1 VNIGNRTSVKSGDIR
16 HIEHRIA
23 IWHRYRFGG
32 RRHLAVQRVNY
43 SACLLTLGSAII
55 VQIWHTACLHGVTR
69 CAFDL
74 PARYPEICTIST
86 PACVS
91 LSDDRMS
98 DSEEEYVRG
107 TRVDN
112 AGGCDSASLS
122 W

>member
-1 VNIGNRTSVKSGDIR
+1 MNIGNWTSVKSGDIR

-55 VQIWHTACLHGVTR
+55 VQIWHTACLRGVTR

-74 PARYPEICTIST
+74 RARYPEIYVRSQRQRA
-86 PACVS
+86 P
-91 LSDDRMS
+91 DDRMS
-98 DSEEEYVRG
+98 DSEEYVRG
-107 TRVDN
+107 ARVDN
-112 AGGCDSASLS
+112 AGG
-122 W
+122 